1 MKERSSTL
9 ETSSQAKP
17 VDAEALLAKVDVEAR
32 YRKNFS
38 KFWKTVVLL
47 ISSAFI
53 LYHMITS
60 GIGIPEAIKHRVV
73 HVGFVLALVF
83 LYYPGHQKAIKTRPS
98 VSDLVLFALTIGVT
112 VFTIIDR
119 DYFLMRGGVS
129 TMAEMVAGGALIL
142 LILEACRR
150 AVGPQLLILAIVA
163 LLYAWL
169 GKYIPGVFAH
179 RGQSVKRIIYQ
190 MYLGGNGIFGLPI
203 AVSSTYLII
212 FVILG
217 AILEKSGLGKLF
229 NDLAL
234 GLGGRAVGGPA
245 KVSVVASALLGMI
258 SGSAATNVA
267 TTGAFT
273 IPLMKKIG
281 YKDHFA
287 GAVEAAASTGGQIMP
302 PIMGS
307 AAFIMAE
314 FLGMKYLD
322 IASAAIIPA
331 LLYFAGVYFQIDL
344 RARKTGLKG
353 LGKDDLPDVMHTVL
367 RYGHM
372 IIPIFVLIFL
382 MLEGRTPLFAAFY
395 TVLATGILSWMRKET
410 RIGFKEL
417 KIIAVN
423 SARGSLSI
431 GVAMATA
438 GFIIAV
444 MSMTGIGIILS
455 DNIVQLSGGS
465 LPVALILVMV
475 VSIILG
481 MGLPT
486 SACYVIAASIAVPI
500 LTKMGVQPFQA
511 HFFVFYYACLSTI
524 TPPVALAAYVAAGL
538 SGAKSSKVG
547 WTAFRLALAGFIVP
561 FFFIYSPAMLLIDA
575 TALQIVWAAVS
586 GLIGT
591 YFLSI
596 AAEGFLMIDLPVW
609 LRPVFFVAA
618 IALIA
623 PGLTTDLI
631 GAGLAAVGF
640 IYVFIVKRSAKAV
653 AA

>member
-1 MKERSSTL
+1 MGTKGAVNTTASEAQIVEAEKLL
-9 ETSSQAKP
+9 E
-17 VDAEALLAKVDVEAR
+17 KVDVEAR

-38 KFWKTVVLL
+38 DFWKLAILV
-47 ISSAFI
+47 ISSIFI
-53 LYHMITS
+53 GYHLITS
-60 GIGIPEAIKHRVV
+60 GIGIPEAMKHRTI

-83 LYYPGHQKAIKTRPS
+83 LYYPGRLKSIRTRPS
-98 VSDLVLFALTIGVT
+98 AVDLVLFFASVAVTIYT
-112 VFTIIDR
+112 VLDR
-119 DYFLMRGGVS
+119 DQFLMRGGVA
-129 TMAEMVAGGALIL
+129 TMTEYVAGGILIL
-142 LILEACRR
+142 LVLEACRR
-150 AVGPQLLILAIVA
+150 AVGPQLLILAIIF

-169 GKYIPGVFAH
+169 GKYIPGVFSH
-179 RGQSVKRIIYQ
+179 RGQKVNRIIYQ
-190 MYLGGNGIFGLPI
+190 MYLGSNGIFGLPI
-203 AVSSTYLII
+203 GVSSTYLII

-229 NDLAL
+229 NDIAL
-234 GLGGRAVGGPA
+234 GLGGRLAGGPA
-245 KVSVVASALLGMI
+245 KVAVVASALLGMI

-314 FLGMKYLD
+314 FLGMKYLN
-322 IASAAIIPA
+322 IAAAAVIPS

-353 LGKDDLPDVMHTVL
+353 LAKDDLPDVWHTVR
-367 RYGHM
+367 RYGQM

-382 MLEGRTPLFAAFY
+382 MLEGRTPLFSAFY
-395 TVLATGILSWMRKET
+395 TVLATAILSWMRKET
-410 RIGFKEL
+410 RIGFKEM

-444 MSMTGIGIILS
+444 LSMTGIGIILS
-455 DNIVQLSGGS
+455 DNIVALSGGS
-465 LPVALILVMV
+465 LPVALLLVMV

-486 SACYVIAASIAVPI
+486 SACYVIAASISVPI
-500 LTKMGVQPFQA
+500 LTKMGVAAFQA

-538 SGAKSSKVG
+538 SGAKSSRVG

-561 FFFIYSPAMLLIDA
+561 FFFIYSPAMLLIDS
-575 TALQIVWAAVS
+575 TALQIIWAGIS

-591 YFLSI
+591 WFLAI
-596 AAEGFLMIDLPVW
+596 AAEGFLKIDLPVW
-609 LRPVFFVAA
+609 LRPIFFLAA
-618 IALIA
+618 IATIA

-640 IYVFIVKRSAKAV
+640 VYVFIATRVKKVSAA
-653 AA
+653 

>member
-1 MKERSSTL
+1 MKESSSML
-9 ETSSQAKP
+9 DTSSQAKP

-38 KFWKTVVLL
+38 KFWKTAILI
-47 ISSAFI
+47 ISSTFI

-60 GIGIPEAIKHRVV
+60 GIGIPEAIKHRVI

-83 LYYPGHQKAIKTRPS
+83 LYYPGRQKAIKTRPS
-98 VSDLVLFALTIGVT
+98 VTDLLLFALTIGVT

-119 DYFLMRGGVS
+119 DFFLMRGGVAS
-129 TMAEMVAGGALIL
+129 SAEMVAGGILIL
-142 LILEACRR
+142 LVLEACRR

-190 MYLGGNGIFGLPI
+190 MYLGGGGIFGLPI

-245 KVSVVASALLGMI
+245 KVAVVASALLGMI

-322 IASAAIIPA
+322 IASAAVIPA

-353 LGKDDLPDVMHTVL
+353 LEKDDLPDVWHTVK

-465 LPVALILVMV
+465 LPIALVLVMV

-561 FFFIYSPAMLLIDA
+561 YFFIYSPAMLLIDA

-623 PGLTTDLI
+623 PGITTDLI

-640 IYVFIVKRSAKAV
+640 VYVLIVKRSARSV

>member
-1 MKERSSTL
+1 VGKLSTVDTVATEAQLVEAEKLL
-9 ETSSQAKP
+9 E
-17 VDAEALLAKVDVEAR
+17 KVDVEAR

-38 KFWKTVVLL
+38 DFWKLAVMV
-47 ISSAFI
+47 ISSIFI
-53 LYHMITS
+53 GYHLITS
-60 GIGIPEAIKHRVV
+60 GIGIPEAMKHRTI

-83 LYYPGHQKAIKTRPS
+83 LYYPGRLKSIRSRPS
-98 VSDLVLFALTIGVT
+98 AVDLVLFFASVAVTIFT
-112 VFTIIDR
+112 VIDR
-119 DYFLMRGGVS
+119 DFFLMRGGVA
-129 TMAEMVAGGALIL
+129 TMTELIAGGILIL
-142 LILEACRR
+142 LVLEACRR
-150 AVGPQLLILAIVA
+150 AVGPQLLILAVVF

-169 GKYIPGVFAH
+169 GKYIPGVFSH
-179 RGQSVKRIIYQ
+179 RGQKVNRIIYQ
-190 MYLGGNGIFGLPI
+190 MYLGSNGIFGLPI
-203 AVSSTYLII
+203 GVSSTYLII

-229 NDLAL
+229 NDIAL
-234 GLGGRAVGGPA
+234 GLGGRLAGGPA
-245 KVSVVASALLGMI
+245 KVAVVASALLGMI

-314 FLGMKYLD
+314 FLGMKYLN
-322 IASAAIIPA
+322 IAASAVIPA

-353 LGKDDLPDVMHTVL
+353 LAKDDLPDVLHTVL

-382 MLEGRTPLFAAFY
+382 MVEGRTPLFSAFY
-395 TVLATGILSWMRKET
+395 TVLATAILSWMRKET
-410 RIGFKEL
+410 RVGLKEM

-444 MSMTGIGIILS
+444 LSMTGIGIILS
-455 DNIVQLSGGS
+455 DNIVALSGGS
-465 LPVALILVMV
+465 LPVALLLVMV

-486 SACYVIAASIAVPI
+486 SACYVIAASISVPI
-500 LTKMGVQPFQA
+500 LTKMGVAPFQA

-561 FFFIYSPAMLLIDA
+561 FFFIYSPAMLLIDS
-575 TALQIVWAAVS
+575 TALQIIWAGIS

-591 YFLSI
+591 WFLAI
-596 AAEGFLMIDLPVW
+596 AAEGFFRIVLPVW
-609 LRPVFFVAA
+609 LRPVFFLAAVAT
-618 IALIA
+618 IA

-640 IYVFIVKRSAKAV
+640 IYVFIVTRVKKVSAA
-653 AA
+653 

>member
-1 MKERSSTL
+1 M

-98 VSDLVLFALTIGVT
+98 VTDLVLFALTIGVT

-129 TMAEMVAGGALIL
+129 TMAEMVAGGILIL

-465 LPVALILVMV
+465 LPIALILVMV

-500 LTKMGVQPFQA
+500 LTKMGVEPFQA

-575 TALQIVWAAVS
+575 TALQIIWAAIS

-596 AAEGFLMIDLPVW
+596 AAEGFLLIDLPVW

-631 GAGLAAVGF
+631 GAGLAAIGF
-640 IYVFIVKRSAKAV
+640 VYVLIAKRTAKAV
-653 AA
+653 PA

>member
-1 MKERSSTL
+1 VGTNGAVN
-9 ETSSQAKP
+9 TTASQAQL
-17 VDAEALLAKVDVEAR
+17 VEAEKLLEKVDVEAR

-38 KFWKTVVLL
+38 DSWKLAIMV
-47 ISSAFI
+47 ISSIFI
-53 LYHMITS
+53 GYHMITS
-60 GIGIPEAIKHRVV
+60 GIGIPEAIKHRAI
-73 HVGFVLALVF
+73 HVGFVLSLVF
-83 LYYPGHQKAIKTRPS
+83 LYYPARHKSIRSRPS
-98 VSDLVLFALTIGVT
+98 AVDLVLFFTTVAVT
-112 VFTIIDR
+112 VFTVLDR
-119 DYFLMRGGVS
+119 DVFLMRGGVAS
-129 TMAEMVAGGALIL
+129 MAENIVGGILIL
-142 LILEACRR
+142 LVLEACRR
-150 AVGPQLLILAIVA
+150 SVGPQLLVLAVLF

-169 GKYIPGVFAH
+169 GKYIPGVFSH
-179 RGQSVKRIIYQ
+179 RGQSIKRIIYQ
-190 MYLGGNGIFGLPI
+190 MYLGSNGIFGLPI

-234 GLGGRAVGGPA
+234 GAGGRLVGGPA
-245 KVSVVASALLGMI
+245 KVSVVASALMGMI

-314 FLGMKYLD
+314 FLGMKYLN
-322 IASAAIIPA
+322 IAAAAVIPA

-353 LGKDDLPDVMHTVL
+353 LAKDDLPDVLHTVL

-382 MLEGRTPLFAAFY
+382 MMEGRTPLFSAFY
-395 TVLATGILSWMRKET
+395 TVLATAILSWMRKET
-410 RIGFKEL
+410 RVGLKEL
-417 KIIAVN
+417 KAIAVN
-423 SARGSLSI
+423 SGRASLSI

-444 MSMTGIGIILS
+444 LSMTGIGIILS
-455 DNIVQLSGGS
+455 DNIVALSGGS
-465 LPVALILVMV
+465 LPVALLLVMV

-486 SACYVIAASIAVPI
+486 SACYVIAASISVPI
-500 LTKMGVQPFQA
+500 LTKMGVAAFQA

-538 SGAKSSKVG
+538 SELSRAKS
-547 WTAFRLALAGFIVP
+547 AGLLSAWR
-561 FFFIYSPAMLLIDA
+561 SPASSCRSSSSIHRLCSSS
-575 TALQIVWAAVS
+575 TRRPFRSS
-586 GLIGT
+586 GPP
-591 YFLSI
+591 SR
-596 AAEGFLMIDLPVW
+596 ASS
-609 LRPVFFVAA
+609 
-618 IALIA
+618 A
-623 PGLTTDLI
+623 PGSC
-631 GAGLAAVGF
+631 
-640 IYVFIVKRSAKAV
+640 R
-653 AA
+653 

>member
-1 MKERSSTL
+1 L
-9 ETSSQAKP
+9 P
-17 VDAEALLAKVDVEAR
+17 VDAEALLEKVDVESR

-38 KFWKTVVLL
+38 DFWKIAILV
-47 ISSAFI
+47 ISSIFI
-53 LYHMITS
+53 GYHMITS
-60 GIGIPEAIKHRVV
+60 GIGIPEAIKHRAI

-83 LYYPGHQKAIKTRPS
+83 LYYPGTKKSIRSRPS
-98 VSDLVLFALTIGVT
+98 AVDLVLFFTAIAVT
-112 VFTIIDR
+112 VFTVLDR
-119 DYFLMRGGVS
+119 DAFLMRAGVAS
-129 TMAEMVAGGALIL
+129 MAENIVGGIL
-142 LILEACRR
+142 MLLVLEACRR
-150 AVGPQLLILAIVA
+150 AVGPQLLILAVLF

-169 GKYIPGVFAH
+169 GKYIPGVFSH
-179 RGQSVKRIIYQ
+179 RGQSIKRIIYQ
-190 MYLGGNGIFGLPI
+190 MYLGSQGIFGLPI

-234 GLGGRAVGGPA
+234 GVGGRLVGGPA
-245 KVSVVASALLGMI
+245 KVSVVASALMGMI

-281 YKDHFA
+281 YKPHFA

-314 FLGMKYLD
+314 FLGMRYLD
-322 IASAAIIPA
+322 IAAAAIIPA
-331 LLYFAGVYFQIDL
+331 MLYFAGVYFQIDL
-344 RARKTGLKG
+344 RARKIGLKG
-353 LGKDDLPDVMHTVL
+353 LDKEDMPDVLHTVL

-372 IIPIFVLIFL
+372 IIPIFVLVYL
-382 MLEGRTPLFAAFY
+382 MMDGRTPLFAAFY

-410 RIGFKEL
+410 RVGIKEL
-417 KIIAVN
+417 KAIAVN
-423 SARGSLSI
+423 SARASLSI
-431 GVAMATA
+431 GTAMATA

-444 MSMTGIGIILS
+444 LSMTGIGIILS
-455 DNIVQLSGGS
+455 DNIVRLSGGS
-465 LPVALILVMV
+465 LPIALVLVMI

-500 LTKMGVQPFQA
+500 LTKMGVHPFQA
-511 HFFVFYYACLSTI
+511 HFYVFYYACLSTI

-538 SGAKSSKVG
+538 SGAKSNQVG

-561 FFFIYSPAMLLIDA
+561 FFFIYSPAMLLLDA
-575 TALQIVWAAVS
+575 TALQIIWAAIS

-591 YFLSI
+591 FFLSMAI
-596 AAEGFLMIDLPVW
+596 EGYFMMELPVW

-618 IALIA
+618 VALIA
-623 PGLTTDLI
+623 PGITSDLL
-631 GAGLAAVGF
+631 GSGLAACGF
-640 IYVFIVKRSAKAV
+640 IYVFVVKQIRKAAPV
-653 AA
+653 